1 MSRNRRIVDTIR
13 LEDDQDDVPIMRLR
27 TERQRRRCG
36 APVPQHV
43 EEVPPPVKEEP

>member
-1 MSRNRRIVDTIR
+1 MPKNKRIADTIR

-27 TERQRRRCG
+27 TARQRRRRG

-43 EEVPPPVKEEP
+43 EEVPPPVEEEP